1 MIILVSKGSTVYE
14 RYNSPAKVWTKVC
27 LLTVHR
33 FIIETQIGPLLQDGP
48 SAAQRTSSCRGH
60 SGDALTLSWAPSS
73 RVLLLPAL
81 GSTDWKRK
89 DFSSRAKLSPP
100 HQQNELF
107 FLDIFPDNKTIRKS
121 NTDFQRQELP
131 RLISNSRNAKES
143 NLKAHLHLHQSSFH
157 PTPPVRAYSQNTDL
171 LRWSQVCRGWSII
184 AATQNEVEPK
194 VPGLPGL
201 HSGFKESLGNLR
213 ETLPQNKL

>member
-1 MIILVSKGSTVYE
+1 MIIWVSKGSTVYE

-27 LLTVHR
+27 LLTIHR
-33 FIIETQIGPLLQDGP
+33 FIFETQIGPSLQDGP

-60 SGDALTLSWAPSS
+60 SGDALTLSELRAPEFFCYQ
-73 RVLLLPAL
+73 LLGAQTEKEKISVAELNC
-81 GSTDWKRK
+81 
-89 DFSSRAKLSPP
+89 PP
-100 HQQNELF
+100 PPKNELF
-107 FLDIFPDNKTIRKS
+107 FLNIFPDNKTIRKS

-143 NLKAHLHLHQSSFH
+143 NLKAQLHLHQSSCH
-157 PTPPVRAYSQNTDL
+157 PTSPVYAYSQNAAL

-184 AATQNEVEPK
+184 AATQDEVEPK

-201 HSGFKESLGNLR
+201 PSGFKESLGNLR